1 MSHLLNPRNDNIIDL
16 ASRENPGRRQLVE
29 QLFAHHSPAVRLFLR
44 GRSVPQEQI
53 DDVVQELFTRLLG
66 VKRVEERMTEASG
79 SVRSFLLTMANN
91 LIVDR
96 QRKRQVRNAYADA
109 QREIE
114 RERMDEHS
122 PERIV
127 AAQLEMEAI
136 RAVILDMPLNW
147 RVALV
152 LQRFRNLSY
161 EEIALHMEVTVR
173 QVERYLRR
181 AMRRIHTAQRK
192 IQTAGERSC

>member
-1 MSHLLNPRNDNIIDL
+1 MNRLLTSRNDNVIDL
-16 ASRENPGRRQLVE
+16 ASRERPSRRQLVE

-161 EEIALHMEVTVR
+161 EEIALHMGVTVR

>member
-1 MSHLLNPRNDNIIDL
+1 MLNPRNDNIIAL

-29 QLFAHHSPAVRLFLR
+29 QLFAHHAPAVRLFLR

-114 RERMDEHS
+114 RARMDEHS

-127 AAQLEMEAI
+127 AAQLELEAI

-161 EEIALHMEVTVR
+161 EEIALHMGVTVR

-181 AMRRIHTAQRK
+181 AMRRIHKA
-192 IQTAGERSC
+192 